1 MKPWGSGL
9 PDPLP
14 AGLRRML
21 PYLSGSPWPEIY
33 PGAPASTQHYT
44 LPGESSGDRWA
55 VLVACRAGTSGE
67 EDGEGGDLPVRMRQ
81 ERCPNCCL
89 AGGAAWAVLPG
100 SRRCRRC
107 SALCGPL
114 GSKGGSWAVE
124 WRGCLAQGAQ
134 RSAIEMWLWMFRGHG
149 QEIRQRA
156 IILPVAPIGSG
167 ADRISVFTD
176 RASTRVQKKSLKI
189 MGKI

>member
-124 WRGCLAQGAQ
+124 WRGVWPKELRDLRLRCGFGCSEVMAR
-134 RSAIEMWLWMFRGHG
+134 RSGSEPLSSQWL
-149 QEIRQRA
+149 QS
-156 IILPVAPIGSG
+156 APALTG
-167 ADRISVFTD
+167 SVFS
-176 RASTRVQKKSLKI
+176 RIALPPGCKKI
-189 MGKI
+189 P